1 MRIHSSISPGPAAAS
16 PEQASKGSALERQI
30 AFLQKQ
36 VQALKDNK
44 QSRPDSAEAI
54 KELERQISELQQQL
68 NLEKL
73 QENKQELEEAQR
85 KIAEQAEREAAK
97 RQEPDEAVISQQA
110 RDLFSAMSGK
120 EELSSL
126 RRTQSLLPTQ
136 EARDDF
142 ASKITNTA
150 LEIQKE
156 LVRNTE
162 KQAELAR
169 TLLNRSSANELQDPV
184 LLAEELRIINLE
196 LEEAASSLHPVNFT
210 TEWMLEETLG
220 GQSGEVMEAAY
231 AIINTLFD
239 PPDLS
244 AFSWGEI
251 NTMRRAGMAQAQYI
265 ADNYIIDDKRKELFL
280 GSMFQRSAKATLIK
294 SEERIAEVVAAAHQ
308 RNAGIMKEQNTDVDQ
323 MDAENPFKNVDTSS
337 LSSFIADMSSRFNQL
352 GPNVSSYLNE
362 SLQAF
367 ARIFELSSSTQ

>member
-1 MRIHSSISPGPAAAS
+1 MRINSSISPGPAAAS
-16 PEQASKGSALERQI
+16 LEQASKGSALERQI

-73 QENKQELEEAQR
+73 QENKQKLEEAQR
-85 KIAEQAEREAAK
+85 NIAEQAEREAAK

-120 EELSSL
+120 EELSTL

-136 EARDDF
+136 EERDSF
-142 ASKITNTA
+142 ASKITSKA

-196 LEEAASSLHPVNFT
+196 LEEASSALYPVYT
-210 TEWMLEETLG
+210 TESMLEETLG
-220 GQSGEVMEAAY
+220 GQPGEVMKAAY

-244 AFSWGEI
+244 AFSWEEI

-265 ADNYIIDDKRKELFL
+265 ADNYISDEKHKKLFM
-280 GSMFQRSAKATLIK
+280 GSMFQLSAKATLMK
-294 SEERIAEVVAAAHQ
+294 REDHIAEVVAAARQ
-308 RNAGIMKEQNTDVDQ
+308 RNAGIMKVQQTDGDQ
-323 MDAENPFKNVDTSS
+323 MDTKNPFENADTSS

-367 ARIFELSSSTQ
+367 ARIFELSSSKQ